1 MLIWINDHGNIIEGS
16 HTLSIS
22 WLQLEESKRDTEV
35 GVQCRSNRGFKG
47 LRFSNSRIN
56 SDKKFPANVRII
68 FFNFS
73 ARQLEEKEN
82 EANEMYKKMT
92 ALHSQRNAQTSRME
106 EMEAEMAQ
114 VQLELSE
121 LQTQCEDKDAQ
132 VCQMSMNISSHF
144 NCNQNLTYDL
154 FGMSRC

>member
-1 MLIWINDHGNIIEGS
+1 VI
-16 HTLSIS
+16 
-22 WLQLEESKRDTEV
+22 
-35 GVQCRSNRGFKG
+35 
-47 LRFSNSRIN
+47 
-56 SDKKFPANVRII
+56 KKFPANVWI
-68 FFNFS
+68 FIFCFF

-132 VCQMSMNISSHF
+132 VCSNVYGHF
-144 NCNQNLTYDL
+144 FSL
-154 FGMSRC
+154 